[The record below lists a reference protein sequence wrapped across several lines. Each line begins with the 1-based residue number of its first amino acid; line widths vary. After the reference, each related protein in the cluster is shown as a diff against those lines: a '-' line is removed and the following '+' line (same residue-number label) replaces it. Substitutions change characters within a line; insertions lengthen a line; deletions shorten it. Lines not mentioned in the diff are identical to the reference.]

1 LPASQELRKDKELV
15 ANNSSDFFWDDFI
28 CSDTRRLGR
37 K

>member
-1 LPASQELRKDKELV
+1 LSASQELSRDKELE

-28 CSDTRRLGR
+28 CLDTRRLGR